1 MPLSVTIYAR
11 IGTFDQTLLDEE
23 FCQKWCVRKFFVIGL
38 KLSTEVD
45 YNNFQVDIEKF
56 RHLN

>member
-45 YNNFQVDIEKF
+45 YNNFQVDIE
-56 RHLN
+56 